1 MNSNILFFLGHPKYN
16 LSSELTQKSFAITL
30 GRYTAKYN
38 FYDVPFG
45 YIPNKYK
52 NKWTYIT
59 GEDKPLYKWDIPI
72 CLEIYDD
79 CENLIQTKKTSYT
92 PCINFYG
99 DGITLENTYF
109 TILEIYDNDKPKFNI
124 YDLTGK
130 CIKSF
135 KICWYSLNVDICIT
149 TFNNIV
155 YAIIFDNNVLSII
168 DMNKLDDNI
177 STYDSDNVIIPLM
190 GQNKMYVIEIKNN
203 QIIFNTGKICD
214 INNIEYEL
222 SKFLLQGNSLYN
234 INLANNLFNKTKYY
248 SGQDSNIKHF
258 VHTCGIFS
266 AEYDYKDHCGRF
278 DSNIGKFARG
288 TKVTF
293 KENGETIF
301 EMDSCS
307 SPSII
312 IHGDGKTREGT
323 RFCIGNVY
331 IYDFNQKL
339 IRRTQ
344 IGSDSHHDIQRVN
357 DKYAISNSIEVCTWC
372 NFFGLIDLD
381 LFFSQ
386 NGNEEEIRAY
396 DNARIYI
403 PLDRDDILYA
413 TCADENGFILNNGF
427 ILEYEKADDFDFSN
441 NTGYNMLDLSKF
453 GYDEEQIKKINEIL
467 LKGGTISIP
476 ISSDDK
482 KLT

>member
-16 LSSELTQKSFAITL
+16 LSQELEQKSNIIKC
-30 GRYTAKYN
+30 GKYTAKYN

-45 YIPNKYK
+45 YIPNEYA
-52 NKWTYIT
+52 NKWEYIT
-59 GEDKPLYKWDIPI
+59 EKDKPLYKWNIPI
-72 CLEIYDD
+72 CLKIYDD
-79 CENLIQTKKTSYT
+79 CENLIQTKTTSYT

-109 TILEIYDNDKPKFNI
+109 TILEIDDNNKPKFNI

-135 KICWYSLNVDICIT
+135 TIMWHYLNFDIYIT
-149 TFNNIV
+149 TFNNII
-155 YAIIFDNNVLSII
+155 YAIIFHNYVISII
-168 DMNKLDDNI
+168 DMNKLNDCILNHNVDNI
-177 STYDSDNVIIPLM
+177 ILPLM

-234 INLANNLFNKTKYY
+234 INLVNNTKYY
-248 SGQDSNIKHF
+248 SGQDNKIKHF

-266 AEYDYKDHCGRF
+266 AEYDYKDHYSRF
-278 DSNIGKFARG
+278 DSNIEKFPLG
-288 TKVTF
+288 TKVIF
-293 KENGETIF
+293 KENGEKIF
-301 EMDSCS
+301 EMDSNS

-339 IRRTQ
+339 IRKTQ

-403 PLDRDDILYA
+403 PINRDDILYA

-441 NTGYNMLDLSKF
+441 NTGYNMIDLSKF
-453 GYDEEQIKKINEIL
+453 GYEEEQIKKINEIL

-482 KLT
+482 KMVS